1 MFLQPQLLDKK
12 KLSFISEERKKTQ
25 TLMLFFFI
33 AIMSGVGKILS
44 VDESVGCFFLK
55 KGGFDFGDTI
65 LCTIMYRDTETA
77 RKKRTVAL

>member
-1 MFLQPQLLDKK
+1 
-12 KLSFISEERKKTQ
+12 
-25 TLMLFFFI
+25 
-33 AIMSGVGKILS
+33 MSGVGKILS
-44 VDESVGCFFLK
+44 VYESVGCFFLK